1 MHANKFTYDVQNSSR
16 TTQRQLLTPVP
27 SPVSK
32 VKTPHIVTLLPQ
44 SILAAWT
51 MEIKPS
57 RKKPRMIFISRSTDH
72 KQHQQLLRDK
82 PATRG
87 CRKRRRLE
95 KRVPL
100 EINVSRTV
108 MLMGV
113 LVTHIIRIPKRVLTW
128 AF

>member
-44 SILAAWT
+44 SILAAST

-72 KQHQQLLRDK
+72 KQHQQLLLRDK
-82 PATRG
+82 PPGGAE
-87 CRKRRRLE
+87 KERLE

-113 LVTHIIRIPKRVLTW
+113 LVAHIMRIPKRVLTW